1 MKELNRT
8 KPQKAGG
15 RVGTHQPTL
24 MLTASLLKKETV
36 ELMWV
41 ANVGCTI
48 TTLDAHQL
56 AHDLGLQVARHF
68 GESILRQK
76 LQ

>member
-1 MKELNRT
+1 MDERAA
-8 KPQKAGG
+8 KAGG

-24 MLTASLLKKETV
+24 MLTASLLKKENV

-41 ANVGCTI
+41 ANVDCTI

-56 AHDLGLQVARHF
+56 AHDLGLQVAHHF